1 MKKFIFLLFILLFI
15 PKPLFSATLIFE
27 TGFELGVELDAP
39 DATHQHFK
47 DCGGGHYGCL
57 ETGKYYVPEDFPGY
71 CATHSCTEHAT
82 SENNYLDHYA
92 YFNFTNTG
100 NDEAQIT
107 EGSAINGSYGLRI
120 YNDNAGAPQSRVQ
133 LNLTGDSGAAL
144 SSGNNF
150 KRTLIKVFVNFPQL
164 PNVNNTFLLW
174 QEHTGQGNPGR
185 VMWNKLSDGTEYISW
200 FGGSTATVS
209 WPCGESDSCG
219 NGTQWGYRTEI
230 SYSDYENKD
239 LEVIYFAEYSATG
252 HVILKIKPAGESAVT
267 LINWSGD
274 NAVGW
279 LEGYES
285 IKAYGTKSDQWVSWD
300 DLKWY
305 SSTGYT
311 DLPDWDT
318 DAVAPTPDPA
328 TWLVEPVGAS
338 TTTMTMTATT
348 GMDVET
354 PILYQFVVDP
364 AADSCAA
371 VLGGA
376 DYGTDGTTGTWQASP
391 TYVDEGLQLNRG
403 YCYNVQMKDDLGNA
417 GTAGTTLHGHTWAA
431 TPGAST
437 LGGATDT
444 TLDITEVDE
453 NLNTAGTW
461 IAIQVTSSVPY
472 DADWDQKWVNDADGT
487 PEAAEQWIGFE
498 TWDADVTVVDLNLG
512 TEYCFKAKA
521 INAFNVQ
528 TALGPEVCLSTT
540 GSPVTPP
547 DVSAI
552 GVGAVGVKFD

>member
-1 MKKFIFLLFILLFI
+1 MKKLLLLCTILFLFFAVNAHGI
-15 PKPLFSATLIFE
+15 TLYMS
-27 TGFELGVELDAP
+27 TGFELNVDMDAKV
-39 DATHQHFK
+39 ANNEQFFK
-47 DCGGGHYGCL
+47 DCSGSNTGCVDQVTGDNIPYG
-57 ETGKYYVPEDFPGY
+57 FPGR
-71 CATHSCTEHAT
+71 CQSETCTEGDGT
-82 SENNYLDHYA
+82 P
-92 YFNFTNTG
+92 YFNFVTDDVTDNEVWIT
-100 NDEAQIT
+100 T
-107 EGSAINGSYGLRI
+107 EGNPHSGTYALRI
-120 YNDNAGAPQSRVQ
+120 NHEGNWDTSKAANGRVQ
-133 LNLTGDSGAAL
+133 LNVQRDSGAANPHDF
-144 SSGNNF
+144 S
-150 KRTLIKVFVNFPQL
+150 RTVIKYWTKWTQL
-164 PNVNNTFLLW
+164 PGNGEWLMIAEWTGTPTRLGCLMFNTNV
-174 QEHTGQGNPGR
+174 G
-185 VMWNKLSDGTEYISW
+185 GTTYFQY
-200 FGGSTATVS
+200 FGGAT
-209 WPCGESDSCG
+209 
-219 NGTQWGYRTEI
+219 
-230 SYSDYENKD
+230 SYSAAPSSRRRQ
-239 LEVIYFAEYSATG
+239 IA
-252 HVILKIKPAGESAVT
+252 I
-267 LINWSGD
+267 
-274 NAVGW
+274 
-279 LEGYES
+279 
-285 IKAYGTKSDQWVSWD
+285 TKSDWENKWVEVIVFHETGSSANVIVKFKLEGEAEEEMINFSQDNSSTYLLTYMPIKSYGTSDQAYMYID
-300 DLKWY
+300 DFKWY
-305 SSTGYT
+305 TSSGYT

-376 DYGTDGTTGTWQASP
+376 AYGTGGTTGTWQASP

-403 YCYNVQMKDDLGNA
+403 YCYNVQMKDDLGNT

-453 NLNTAGTW
+453 NSNTAGTY
-461 IAIQVTSSVPY
+461 IAVQVTSSVPY